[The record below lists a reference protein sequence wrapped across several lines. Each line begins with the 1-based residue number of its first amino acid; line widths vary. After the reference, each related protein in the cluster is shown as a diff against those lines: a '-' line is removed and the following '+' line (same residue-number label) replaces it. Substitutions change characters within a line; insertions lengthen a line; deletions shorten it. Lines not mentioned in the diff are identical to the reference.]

1 MIERRL
7 GEILIARGLISED
20 VLTQALASQKKSGEP
35 LGEILVQNG
44 VVGEEQVAEAI
55 SEQLAIPYVKLS
67 ATMIDREVLALVSE
81 ETARRLRVLPLFR
94 IENSLSIAMA
104 EPSDVLAIDRLRKL
118 TGLSI
123 QPSVCSKTS
132 LLEAIN
138 RFYRVDSSV
147 VQVLR
152 QFEAQKRP
160 TDHVDVED
168 AAGILGDTASG
179 DDTPVVNLLNLLI
192 LQALRDRASDI
203 HIEPDHDCLRVRY
216 RVDGVLREVSR
227 SSRGIHPAVV
237 SRLKILSKLDVAE
250 KRLPQDGSM
259 SVKHEGKP
267 YDLRVSILPTVL
279 GEKAVIRILDKGSVM
294 LGLDKLSMPAALLEQ
309 WKKMID
315 HPDGIVLVTGPT
327 GSGKTTTL
335 YASLSEINELEVNI
349 VTVEDPVEYGMPIIS
364 QVQTNKKAGLDFAA
378 ALRSI
383 LRQDPDIVM
392 IGEIRDLETAE
403 IAIRAALTGHF
414 VLSTLHTNDTTSTI
428 TRIVDMGVQPY
439 LVAASVRGIL
449 AQRLIRKICGK
460 CRAADPHPRPEAVAL
475 LGGFPPGTRFYRG
488 AGCHECRGSGY
499 AGRVG
504 LYELLELDDEVRGLV
519 TARAPVAS
527 IRAYAEAKGMIT
539 LLEDGIAKITSG
551 VTTVD
556 EVVRVTRGAETRV
569 SPPSETARGES
580 DAAPDD
586 ARLEAIASAIAA
598 SNLSAPNAGR
608 KA

>member
-7 GEILIARGLISED
+7 GEILIARGLISEAA
-20 VLTQALASQKKSGEP
+20 LAHALASQKKSGEP
-35 LGEILVQNG
+35 LGEILVQDG

-55 SEQLAIPYVKLS
+55 SEQLSIPYVKVS
-67 ATMIDREVLALVSE
+67 ATMIDREVLALVPE

-94 IENSLSIAMA
+94 IESSLSIAMA
-104 EPSDVLAIDRLRKL
+104 EPSDVIAIDRLRKV
-118 TGLSI
+118 TGLTI
-123 QPSVCSKTS
+123 LPSVCSKTS

-160 TDHVDVED
+160 TDRVDVED
-168 AAGILGDTASG
+168 AAGIIGDTASG

-250 KRLPQDGSM
+250 KRVPQDGAM

-279 GEKAVIRILDKGSVM
+279 GEKAVIRILDKESMM
-294 LGLDKLSMPAALLEQ
+294 LGLDKLSMPAAMLEH
-309 WKKMID
+309 WKTLIK

-335 YASLSEINELEVNI
+335 YASLNEINDLEVNI
-349 VTVEDPVEYGMPIIS
+349 VTVEDPVEYGMPIIN
-364 QVQTNKKAGLDFAA
+364 QVQTNRKAGLDFAA

-383 LRQDPDIVM
+383 LRQDPDVVM

-414 VLSTLHTNDTTSTI
+414 VLSTLHTNDTASTI

-449 AQRLIRKICGK
+449 AQRLIRKVCNK
-460 CRAADPHPRPEAVAL
+460 CRTVDPHPRPEAVAL

-488 AGCHECRGSGY
+488 AGCQECRGSGY

-504 LYELLELDDEVRGLV
+504 LYELLELDDEIRGLV
-519 TARAPVAS
+519 TTRATIAS
-527 IRAYAEAKGMIT
+527 IRARAEAKGMIT
-539 LLEDGIAKITSG
+539 LLEDGTAKILSG

-556 EVVRVTRGAETRV
+556 EVVRVTRGAEV
-569 SPPSETARGES
+569 HAAPPAATARGDS
-580 DAAPDD
+580 DGTPDEANLAA
-586 ARLEAIASAIAA
+586 AASAMAGL
-598 SNLSAPNAGR
+598 NVSAPNTGR
-608 KA
+608 GA

>member
-7 GEILIARGLISED
+7 GEILIARGLITD
-20 VLTQALASQKKSGEP
+20 AALAHALDAQRKSGEP
-35 LGEILVQNG
+35 LGEILVQAG

-67 ATMIDREVLALVSE
+67 ATMIDREVLALVPE

-104 EPSDVLAIDRLRKL
+104 EPSDVLAIDRLRKV
-118 TGLSI
+118 TGLTI
-123 QPSVCSKTS
+123 LPSVCSKSS

-152 QFEAQKRP
+152 QFEAQKRSN
-160 TDHVDVED
+160 DNVEVED

-250 KRLPQDGSM
+250 KRVPQDGSM

-294 LGLDKLSMPAALLEQ
+294 LGLDKLSMPPALLEQ
-309 WKKMID
+309 WKKLIA

-335 YASLSEINELEVNI
+335 YASLNEINDLEVNI
-349 VTVEDPVEYGMPIIS
+349 VTVEDPVEYGMSIIN
-364 QVQTNKKAGLDFAA
+364 QVQTNRKAGLDFAA

-449 AQRLIRKICGK
+449 AQRLIRRICGK
-460 CRAADPHPRPEAVAL
+460 CRTPDPHPRPEAVAL

-488 AGCHECRGSGY
+488 AGCRECRGSGY
-499 AGRVG
+499 AGRIG
-504 LYELLELDDEVRGLV
+504 IYELLELDDEMRALV
-519 TARAPVAS
+519 TARASIAS
-527 IRAYAEAKGMIT
+527 IRARAEAKGMIT
-539 LLEDGIAKITSG
+539 LLDDGIAKIASG

-556 EVVRVTRGAETRV
+556 EVVRVTRGAEV
-569 SPPSETARGES
+569 HSLLVGEMAP
-580 DAAPDD
+580 DAAGNAHGDSQV
-586 ARLEAIASAIAA
+586 AAIANAMNATGAAA
-598 SNLSAPNAGR
+598 SPAAAR
-608 KA
+608 E